1 MSEILIT
8 GEVTNLGY
16 LGIESFEDAVFELQ
30 KLEASA
36 MDSLKSIRSEQKGL
50 IRKRFKQGQ
59 IVHLVSEDASY
70 GDGAVKK
77 LSQAVGMSDS
87 TLYEARSFYL
97 LSEFSRSFTSLNQWL
112 DTTEE
117 RKGHVSWSYCRSL
130 AAKRLDPKNPDKA
143 KIQQEKEKKNLEK
156 RVERLEQDA
165 EDYMKRAE
173 TMPEGEAE
181 EFRGVASKAL
191 EVAEDTRRQIEEI
204 TDEKPGRIVDDKF
217 RALVKQHRCA
227 VCQKHPTDPA
237 HLPVSGMGGMAT
249 KVWDYFCIPLCRE
262 HHNEFDE
269 NRRVFYQRFDINPWR
284 ICCFLLVEFFT
295 GIRLSEN

>member
-1 MSEILIT
+1 MSEVLII

-70 GDGAVKK
+70 GDGAVQR
-77 LSQAVGMSDS
+77 LSAAVGISDS

-97 LSEFSRSFTSLNQWL
+97 LPEFSRSFTSLNQWL

-117 RKGHVSWSYCRSL
+117 RKGQVNWSYCRSL
-130 AAKRLDPKNPDKA
+130 AAKRLDPSDPDKA
-143 KIQQEKEKKNLEK
+143 KIQKEKEKKNLEK
-156 RVERLEQDA
+156 RVERLEHDA
-165 EDYMKRAE
+165 EDYIKRAE
-173 TMPEGEAE
+173 TMPEEEAE
-181 EFRGVASKAL
+181 EFMGIASKAL

-204 TDEKPGRIVDDKF
+204 SDTKPERIIDDKF
-217 RALVKQHRCA
+217 RAFVKQHRCA
-227 VCQKHPTDPA
+227 VTGKYPTDPA
-237 HLPVSGMGGMAT
+237 HLPVRGMGGMAT
-249 KVWDYFCIPLCRE
+249 KVADYFCIPLHRDI
-262 HHNEFDE
+262 HDEFDQ
-269 NRRVFYQRFDINPWR
+269 NRRVFYQRYDINPWQ
-284 ICCFLLVEFFT
+284 ICCFLLVEYFT